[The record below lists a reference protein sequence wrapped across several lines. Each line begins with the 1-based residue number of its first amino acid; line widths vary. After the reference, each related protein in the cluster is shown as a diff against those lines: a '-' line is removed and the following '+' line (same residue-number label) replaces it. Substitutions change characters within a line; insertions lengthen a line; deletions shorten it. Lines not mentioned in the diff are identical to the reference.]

1 MTLGGGGTE
10 KDLGTCATQVW
21 VFQTVGTVLLTCA
34 VVVCIVCA
42 VDMLSDVCV
51 LVDTI
56 LVSVSFKSSTV
67 PSGSEVELGLT
78 VHLRSF

>member
-34 VVVCIVCA
+34 V
-42 VDMLSDVCV
+42 
-51 LVDTI
+51 
-56 LVSVSFKSSTV
+56 
-67 PSGSEVELGLT
+67 
-78 VHLRSF
+78 